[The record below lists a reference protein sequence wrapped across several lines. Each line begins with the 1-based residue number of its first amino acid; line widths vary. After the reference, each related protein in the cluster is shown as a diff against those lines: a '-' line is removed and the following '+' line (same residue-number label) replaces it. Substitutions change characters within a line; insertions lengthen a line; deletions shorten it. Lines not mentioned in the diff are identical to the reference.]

1 MATPRDGGPQRDYA
15 SRQPRPNPG
24 MQGTPDDAGA
34 RAEHAAGEAE
44 KVRETADDLTPPSTA
59 VRPQPFRVVAQQHL
73 QAALLVGREADR
85 DQRLALDLLRRAEA
99 LEDHA
104 VANEIALH
112 GRGGHRHHRTG
123 AQVPGALQ
131 AGPEYL
137 HRQLRIVRR
146 AGGVAR
152 KLPYRR
158 IAGRGFAAQ
167 VGEDFLEQVGV
178 GRRQQAG
185 TTADTLAAH
194 GDDVAGLRMVEL
206 VELLVADPGGGD
218 HVPAQLLDED
228 LMPVASQL
236 GDHGGGKPFQRFR
249 EQFDHDQVPVS
260 CRPRK
265 RRHPYPD
272 TPGPSQSEDIPAHT

>member
-1 MATPRDGGPQRDYA
+1 MADRRETTQVG
-15 SRQPRPNPG
+15 SRGQIPECR
-24 MQGTPDDAGA
+24 GTPDDAGA

-59 VRPQPFRVVAQQHL
+59 VRP
-73 QAALLVGREADR
+73 AAIPGGSAAASPGRALVGREADR

-146 AGGVAR
+146 AGGVTR
-152 KLPYRR
+152 KLPDRR

-206 VELLVADPGGGD
+206 VELWSRTLEV
-218 HVPAQLLDED
+218 ETT
-228 LMPVASQL
+228 SQ
-236 GDHGGGKPFQRFR
+236 
-249 EQFDHDQVPVS
+249 
-260 CRPRK
+260 
-265 RRHPYPD
+265 
-272 TPGPSQSEDIPAHT
+272 PSFSMKT